1 MSERL
6 EQKGDPVPP
15 ERLAEASVWIA
26 RLHSGEPDKTAIA
39 GVKRWLR
46 AHPMN
51 QRALELCTEIWE
63 ESANLRRITPFATQ
77 IPAATPRRYG
87 LVSMAAAAAL
97 VLVLVASVFLWLAP
111 SADLATEV
119 GEQRLVTL
127 KDGTH
132 VFLNTATRIA
142 VKYDA
147 ATRLVELKTGEALFD
162 VAKKPTWPFIV
173 KAGDRQIRAL
183 GTSFVV
189 RRDET
194 QTAVTLMEGTVT
206 VTADGSAPHE
216 HTVPAGSGEKPVVP
230 QVFTLKPGQRLTFL
244 AGQARLDSASRDK
257 AVAWRRGEIIF
268 DDTPLSDAASELNRY
283 SKDKLVVE
291 QPAAQ
296 AMRVTGLFQTG
307 DSLSF
312 AHAVAQSYGLTVEER
327 SDQIVLS
334 GSPALHTPAKP

>member
-6 EQKGDPVPP
+6 EQKGDSIPP

-26 RLHSGEPDKTAIA
+26 RLHSGEPDKAAVA

-77 IPAATPRRYG
+77 VPGAVPRRYR
-87 LVSMAAAAAL
+87 LVSMASAAAAL
-97 VLVLVASVFLWLAP
+97 VLVAGMLLWLVP
-111 SADLATEV
+111 NADLATDV

-132 VFLNTATRIA
+132 VFLNTATRMA
-142 VKYDA
+142 VKYDS

-206 VTADGSAPHE
+206 VTADGSAPRARIAPTE
-216 HTVPAGSGEKPVVP
+216 SSETPAAP
-230 QVFTLKPGQRLTFL
+230 QAFTLTPGQRLTIL
-244 AGQARLDSASRDK
+244 SGQARLDVTSPDK
-257 AVAWRRGEIIF
+257 ATAWRRGEIIF

-283 SKDKLVVE
+283 SKDKLVIDA
-291 QPAAQ
+291 PGAQ
-296 AMRVTGLFQTG
+296 TMRVTGLFQTG

-312 AHAVAQSYGLTVEER
+312 ARAVAQSYGLIVEER
-327 SDQIVLS
+327 NDEIVLS
-334 GSPALHTPAKP
+334 GAPVLHTPTKP

>member
-6 EQKGDPVPP
+6 EQKGDPIPP

-26 RLHSGEPDKTAIA
+26 RLHSGEPDRTAVA

-77 IPAATPRRYG
+77 VPAAAPRRYG
-87 LVSMAAAAAL
+87 LVSMVAVAM
-97 VLVLVASVFLWLAP
+97 LVLVAGFFLWLAP
-111 SADLATEV
+111 SADLATDV

-147 ATRLVELKTGEALFD
+147 TTRMVELKTGEALFD

-216 HTVPAGSGEKPVVP
+216 HTAAAGSSETPVVP
-230 QVFTLKPGQRLTFL
+230 QVFTLTPGQRLTFL
-244 AGQARLDSASRDK
+244 AGQARLDNTSRDK

-312 AHAVAQSYGLTVEER
+312 ARAVAQSYGLTVEER
-327 SDQIVLS
+327 SDRIILS
-334 GSPALHTPAKP
+334 GTPVLHAAARP

>member
-6 EQKGDPVPP
+6 EHQGEPIPP

-26 RLHSGEPDKTAIA
+26 RLHSGEPDKSAVA

-51 QRALELCTEIWE
+51 QRALEMCTEIWE
-63 ESANLRRITPFATQ
+63 ESANLRRITPFATHV
-77 IPAATPRRYG
+77 PAAAPRRYRR
-87 LVSMAAAAAL
+87 VSMAAAAML
-97 VLVLVASVFLWLAP
+97 LLVAGLFLWLAP

-127 KDGTH
+127 RDGTH

-142 VKYDA
+142 VRYDA
-147 ATRLVELKTGEALFD
+147 GTRRVELKTGEALFD

-173 KAGDRQIRAL
+173 NAGDRQIRAL

-194 QTAVTLMEGTVT
+194 QTAVTLMEGSVT
-206 VTADGSAPHE
+206 VTADGSVPRVHSAP
-216 HTVPAGSGEKPVVP
+216 TSSGDTPAAQ
-230 QVFTLKPGQRLTFL
+230 QVFTLTPGQKLTFL
-244 AGQARLDSASRDK
+244 AGQAHLDNTSRDK

-296 AMRVTGLFQTG
+296 VMRVTGLFQTG

-327 SDQIVLS
+327 NEQIVLS
-334 GSPALHTPAKP
+334 GAPLLHAPAKP